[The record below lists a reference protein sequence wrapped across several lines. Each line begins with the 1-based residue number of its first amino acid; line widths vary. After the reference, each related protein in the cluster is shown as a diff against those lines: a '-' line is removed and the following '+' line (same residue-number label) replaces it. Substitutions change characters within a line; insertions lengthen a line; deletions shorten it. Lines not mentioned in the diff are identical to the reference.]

1 MAYELRCIQYTNSC
15 ERGNSYDVSH
25 GGGRLSYICRKLLM
39 EAAVLTLH
47 QVILMML
54 LIAVG
59 IACARLKWFSDEV
72 AQALSRFLLWFV
84 TPALLIDAF
93 SRDYNAAEAHNL
105 LLSGLLGIVF
115 HLLAAGIAKLA
126 IRCGDKGK
134 CAVARMSAMYSNC
147 GFMTFPLIS
156 AVLGEIGVFYGS
168 AFVGMFN
175 LSLWTQGRAL
185 LLGRKGITMR
195 GALCNAGVL
204 GTIAGC
210 MLYFCRFP
218 LPGIAGSLA
227 ASLASLNTPLA
238 MIVIGVFLSRCS
250 LRSLLCREVLWP
262 SLLRTAVIPLCY
274 FAVALHTACLAMGE
288 RGWLRWDCCH
298 ALCILPVRC
307 EQRAHDRISGYG
319 LGLRLTYYFHDKHFI
334 CFYDPNACASD
345 QFNLTVIDKMLAGM
359 YTVCIDKLRQVK
371 QHGTEKLK
379 KGSISDG

>member
-15 ERGNSYDVSH
+15 ERGNLYDVSH

-147 GFMTFPLIS
+147 GFMAFPLIS
-156 AVLGEIGVFYGS
+156 AVFGEIGVFYGS

-175 LSLWTQGRAL
+175 YPSGHR
-185 LLGRKGITMR
+185 
-195 GALCNAGVL
+195 GVL
-204 GTIAGC
+204 
-210 MLYFCRFP
+210 FC
-218 LPGIAGSLA
+218 L
-227 ASLASLNTPLA
+227 
-238 MIVIGVFLSRCS
+238 VE
-250 LRSLLCREVLWP
+250 RE
-262 SLLRTAVIPLCY
+262 
-274 FAVALHTACLAMGE
+274 
-288 RGWLRWDCCH
+288 
-298 ALCILPVRC
+298 
-307 EQRAHDRISGYG
+307 
-319 LGLRLTYYFHDKHFI
+319 
-334 CFYDPNACASD
+334 
-345 QFNLTVIDKMLAGM
+345 
-359 YTVCIDKLRQVK
+359 
-371 QHGTEKLK
+371 
-379 KGSISDG
+379 

>member
-1 MAYELRCIQYTNSC
+1 MAYELRCIQYTNSR

-39 EAAVLTLH
+39 EAAALTLH

-84 TPALLIDAF
+84 TPALLINAF

-147 GFMTFPLIS
+147 GFMAFPLIS

-210 MLYFCRFP
+210 
-218 LPGIAGSLA
+218 
-227 ASLASLNTPLA
+227 
-238 MIVIGVFLSRCS
+238 
-250 LRSLLCREVLWP
+250 VL
-262 SLLRTAVIPLCY
+262 
-274 FAVALHTACLAMGE
+274 
-288 RGWLRWDCCH
+288 
-298 ALCILPVRC
+298 
-307 EQRAHDRISGYG
+307 
-319 LGLRLTYYFHDKHFI
+319 
-334 CFYDPNACASD
+334 
-345 QFNLTVIDKMLAGM
+345 
-359 YTVCIDKLRQVK
+359 
-371 QHGTEKLK
+371 
-379 KGSISDG
+379 

>member
-39 EAAVLTLH
+39 EDAVLTLH

-274 FAVALHTACLAMGE
+274 FAV
-288 RGWLRWDCCH
+288 
-298 ALCILPVRC
+298 LCILHVSRWGS
-307 EQRAHDRISGYG
+307 AGGSVGTVVM
-319 LGLRLTYYFHDKHFI
+319 L
-334 CFYDPNACASD
+334 CASCPSAASSVLMTASLGMD
-345 QFNLTVIDKMLAGM
+345 SVYGSRIIFMTSILSVFTIPMLALL
-359 YTVCIDKLRQVK
+359 TSLIL
-371 QHGTEKLK
+371 L
-379 KGSISDG
+379 